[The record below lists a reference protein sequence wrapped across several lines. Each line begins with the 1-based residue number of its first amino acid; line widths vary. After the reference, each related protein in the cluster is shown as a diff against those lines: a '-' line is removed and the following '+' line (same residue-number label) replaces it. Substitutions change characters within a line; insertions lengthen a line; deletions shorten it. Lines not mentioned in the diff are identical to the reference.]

1 MTLAEVLKHVFTDK
15 DLTKEVNNYSVT
27 HTNSDNYTV
36 ELEGGSII
44 LQVTKKE
51 NWYVRHLSQIRSY

>member
-27 HTNSDNYTV
+27 HTNTDNYIV

-44 LQVTKKE
+44 IQVTKKE
-51 NWYVRHLSQIRSY
+51 N